1 MLRKKREVPP
11 PKIAAELDEN
21 QFCPNKGTTAE
32 SEGEIKQALR
42 RRKNTSP

>member
-1 MLRKKREVPP
+1 MAQKKKVVLP
-11 PKIAAELDEN
+11 PKVAAQLDEN

-32 SEGEIKQALR
+32 SEEEIKQALR